1 MTPDI
6 TDTYFAGL
14 FDGEGTFS
22 IQVQVRDHRGIESV
36 RFNPRM
42 TMTLKYGHECLY
54 ELQRR
59 FGGQVYEYDDGHAR
73 WNLSRRDPLIEAATA
88 LRPHLLIKGQIC
100 DAFLRAMECFPKSRA
115 GVNLHGGER
124 VWAAEDVL
132 FVARTALNLNPY
144 RKSPKTQAIVD
155 QLEAIYAEEEQN
167 MLLDLETA
175 AEIASETVE

>member
-1 MTPDI
+1 
-6 TDTYFAGL
+6 
-14 FDGEGTFS
+14 
-22 IQVQVRDHRGIESV
+22 
-36 RFNPRM
+36 
-42 TMTLKYGHECLY
+42 
-54 ELQRR
+54 
-59 FGGQVYEYDDGHAR
+59 
-73 WNLSRRDPLIEAATA
+73 
-88 LRPHLLIKGQIC
+88 
-100 DAFLRAMECFPKSRA
+100 MECFPKSRA